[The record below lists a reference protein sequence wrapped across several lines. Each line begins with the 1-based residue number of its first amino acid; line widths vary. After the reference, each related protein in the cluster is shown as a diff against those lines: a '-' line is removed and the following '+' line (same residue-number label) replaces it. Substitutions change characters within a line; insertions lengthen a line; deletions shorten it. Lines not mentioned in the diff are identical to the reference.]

1 MVQPISFFL
10 TFEPNENE
18 NMIQS
23 MTGYGKAVVEC
34 DDKKITIEIRS
45 LNSKTLDL
53 NTRLP
58 FLYKEKELEIRKIL
72 SEKLQRGKV
81 DFSIQTEV
89 NSVSKAQQINP
100 DIIKAYINEFK
111 EIVPNASDA
120 DLLAIVMRLPDVMAF
135 SSKELDEDEWNKVV
149 KLMDE
154 AVHNL
159 NEFRVSEGKVLEQE
173 FIQRI
178 GIIQDL
184 LVQVVPFEKERI
196 QTLKERFTKNLDEL
210 AAEYDQ
216 NRFEQ
221 ELIYYLEKLDITEEK
236 VRLKNHCDYFI
247 ETLKTNDSE
256 GKKLG
261 FICQEIGREI
271 NTLGSKSNHSEMQKI
286 VVQMKDELEK
296 VKEQV
301 LNIL

>member
-1 MVQPISFFL
+1 
-10 TFEPNENE
+10 
-18 NMIQS
+18 MIQS
-23 MTGYGKAVVEC
+23 MTGYGKAVIEC

-111 EIVPNASDA
+111 EIVPDA
-120 DLLAIVMRLPDVMAF
+120 TDAELLTIVMRLPDVMAF

-154 AVHNL
+154 AIQNL
-159 NEFRVSEGKVLEQE
+159 NEFRVSEGNVLEQE

-196 QTLKERFTKNLDEL
+196 QTLKERFTKNLEEL
-210 AAEYDQ
+210 SAEYDQ

-247 ETLKTNDSE
+247 ETLKTKDSE

-271 NTLGSKSNHSEMQKI
+271 NTLGSKSNHSDMQKI